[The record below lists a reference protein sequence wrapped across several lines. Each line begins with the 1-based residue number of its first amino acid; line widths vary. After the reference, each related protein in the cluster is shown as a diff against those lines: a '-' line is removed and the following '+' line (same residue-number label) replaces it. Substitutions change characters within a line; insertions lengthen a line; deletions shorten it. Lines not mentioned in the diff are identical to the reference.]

1 MKERK
6 YVDIEGMK
14 ERVVEQDRKRTEE
27 FHAYLN
33 GLTDKRIKEQKEM
46 QSLAA
51 KAVDSER
58 GKAQKKRDVEI
69 EAEKAKA
76 VADIEDKYE
85 SQGVK
90 SDRTKQRENAWKGML
105 KNMTG
110 MDD

>member
-14 ERVVEQDRKRTEE
+14 ERVAEQDQKRAEE

-33 GLTDKRIKEQKEM
+33 GLADNGIKKQKEM

-58 GKAQKKRDVEI
+58 EKAEKKRDDEI
-69 EAEKAKA
+69 RAEKVKA
-76 VADIEDKYE
+76 IADVEAKYE
-85 SQGVK
+85 SKGVK
-90 SDRTKQRENAWKGML
+90 SDQTKQRENAWKGML
-105 KNMTG
+105 KNMPG
-110 MDD
+110 MNG